1 MQNRRQFIKTT
12 SLGAATVLTPFN
24 PGSALFGKLPKVLL
38 IGDSISMGYYPFV
51 KDSFFGKAEVLRPM
65 KSNGDMYNCQGTTNG
80 VLGIADWIADIEWDV
95 IHFNF
100 GLHDIKHIDWITKKN
115 SNSQEDPHQ
124 ASPKQYGKNLKFIV
138 KKLKKT
144 EAKLIFATTTPYP
157 NTVRKPLRK
166 PGMSKIYNEV
176 ALKIMAKNNI
186 QVNDLYNYVLPKME
200 KLQRPNNVHFSLYG
214 SQKLAEKVVTSIS
227 KNL

>member
-12 SLGAATVLTPFN
+12 SLGVATVLIPFDTE
-24 PGSALFGKLPKVLL
+24 SILKAKLPKVLL
-38 IGDSISMGYYPFV
+38 IGDSISIGYYPFV
-51 KDSFFGKAEVLRPM
+51 KDSFAGKAEILRPM
-65 KSNGDMYNCQGTTNG
+65 KPNGEMYNCQGTTNG
-80 VLGIADWIADIEWDV
+80 VLGIVNWIADIEWDI

-100 GLHDIKHIDWITKKN
+100 GLHDIKHINWITKKN
-115 SNSQEDPHQ
+115 SSSPEDPHQ
-124 ASPKQYGKNLKFIV
+124 ANPKQYEINLKFIV

-144 EAKLIFATTTPYP
+144 KAKLIFATTTPYP

-186 QVNDLYNYVLPKME
+186 QVNDLYDYVLPRMGA
-200 KLQRPNNVHFSLYG
+200 LQRPNNVHFNLKG
-214 SQKLAEKVVTSIS
+214 SQKLAEKVVASIS

>member
-1 MQNRRQFIKTT
+1 MQNRRKFIKTT

-24 PGSALFGKLPKVLL
+24 PGSALFRKLPKVLL

-51 KDSFFGKAEVLRPM
+51 KDYFFGKAEVLRPM
-65 KSNGDMYNCQGTTNG
+65 KPNGDMYNCQGTTNG

-95 IHFNF
+95 INFNF

-124 ASPKQYGKNLKFIV
+124 ASPKQYEKNLKFIV

-144 EAKLIFATTTPYP
+144 KAKLIFATTTPYP
-157 NTVRKPLRK
+157 DSVRKPLRK

-176 ALKIMAKNNI
+176 ALKIMAKNSI
-186 QVNDLYNYVLPKME
+186 QVNDLYNYVLPRME
-200 KLQRPNNVHFSLYG
+200 EFQRPNNVHFSLHG
-214 SQKLAEKVVTSIS
+214 SQKLAEKVVASIS
-227 KNL
+227 KKL